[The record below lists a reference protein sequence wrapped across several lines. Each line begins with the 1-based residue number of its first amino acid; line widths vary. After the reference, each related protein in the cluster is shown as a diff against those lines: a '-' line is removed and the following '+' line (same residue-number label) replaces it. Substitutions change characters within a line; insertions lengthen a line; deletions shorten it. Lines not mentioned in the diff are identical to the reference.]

1 MIALAVLAVALPV
14 AMRIDANPEHRVAS
28 IVPQRAVMAS
38 VDSDPPGKVPLLYS
52 PDRTRVMLDAG
63 LGTLTYRLYT
73 ELSIQDWHWNPTGA
87 YSDAA
92 HAQGYWTSDAVP
104 GTQIVDSFGYRLPH
118 RGSTHDQGDDNGYSR
133 IDDGDP
139 SSYWKSDPYLS
150 QAFTGEPDSAH
161 PQWVVVDLGAPAPV
175 DAIDVA
181 WANPYATAYTVA
193 YWTGNGDA
201 ILDQANGAWVTFPQ
215 GEIRNDAA
223 GGKVV
228 ALAPAPVTARWV
240 RVLMTQ
246 SSNTCDTHGS
256 GDPRNCAGYAVQ
268 DIGVGTIDRSGKF
281 VDAVQRSADKKQ
293 TAMWTSSDDPWHGES
308 DRVTEDQD
316 QPGLDIV
323 SRSGITRGLP
333 AMYPVPMFYSTPQN
347 AANEVRYLE
356 ARHYPIGYIEMGE
369 EVDGQYALPE
379 DYAALFVQFAKAIH
393 AVDPNVKLGG
403 PVFSGFNTD
412 LTVWPDASG
421 DVSWMHRFLRY
432 LSSHGRTSDLAF
444 MSFEHYP
451 FKACDQG
458 DALQDDLLREPG
470 LVRNMVDIWH
480 RDGLPKGVPIFITE
494 SNFASDGPSEPQR
507 VEGAL
512 WTADYVGSALSTGI
526 AGVTYYQSETEPLG
540 FNKRCGTWGAYANVI
555 VDKDYRIVAKAAAYY
570 TAQMLMQQWL
580 GPGNAPV
587 DLYPVSSNLGD
598 DRPDVT
604 AYAARVTGG
613 AWSLL
618 LVNKD
623 WVARPLSIA
632 LSNGEEM
639 EARGFATFGEDQY
652 AWSATDGAVAPSR
665 DEGISHRSLVTPTGY
680 LLPPRSISVIRLAAA
695 PEPWAAQVAAVFGK
709 AIDAFKGPKAAVAP
723 SAGIDRTRGL
733 LDVCFEPSEASCGYH
748 VMLRAADVPAPPAAK
763 PQVISNSP
771 IGFTLA
777 QLLSRFRAD
786 PNFVG
791 KIIQKGANGS
801 VVLVTATD
809 QDPPPQRYDHGY
821 QTTTR
826 FLYSMRD
833 GVVAAYAYKSTEN

>member
-1 MIALAVLAVALPV
+1 MIALALLAVALPV
-14 AMRIDANPEHRVAS
+14 VVRIDTKPAHRVAS

-52 PDRTRVMLDAG
+52 PDRTRVMLGAG

-73 ELSIQDWHWNPTGA
+73 ELSIQDWHWNPAGS

-92 HAQGYWTSDAVP
+92 HAQGYWTSDPAP
-104 GTQIVDSFGYRLPH
+104 GSPIVDSYGYRLPH
-118 RGSTHDQGDDNGYSR
+118 RGSTHDQGDDDGYSR
-133 IDDGDP
+133 IDDGSP
-139 SSYWKSDPYLS
+139 NTYWKSDPYLS
-150 QAFTGEPDSAH
+150 QAFTGEPDGAH
-161 PQWVVVDLGAPAPV
+161 PQWVVVDLGAPIPV
-175 DAIDVA
+175 DAIEIA
-181 WANPYATAYTVA
+181 WANPYATSYTVA

-201 ILDQANGAWVTFPQ
+201 IVDQANGAWVTFPH
-215 GEIRNDAA
+215 GEVRNDAA
-223 GGKVV
+223 AAKVV
-228 ALAPAPVTARWV
+228 PLAQAPVVARWV

-246 SSNTCDTHGS
+246 SSGTCDSHGS
-256 GDPRNCAGYAVQ
+256 GDPRNCAGYAIQ
-268 DIGVGTIDRSGKF
+268 DVGVGTLDPSGTFADVVK
-281 VDAVQRSADKKQ
+281 RRADKTQ

-323 SRSGITRGLP
+323 STSGITRGFP
-333 AMYPVPMFYSTPQN
+333 AMYPVPLFYSTPEN

-379 DYAALFVQFAKAIH
+379 DYAALYVQFAKAIH

-412 LTVWPDASG
+412 LTVWPDATG

-432 LSSHGRTSDLAF
+432 LSSHGRSSDLGF

-458 DALQDDLLREPG
+458 DALQDDLLREPA

-480 RDGLPKGVPIFITE
+480 RDGLPSNVPIFITE

-512 WTADYVGSALSTGI
+512 WTADYVGSALSSGI
-526 AGVTYYQSETEPLG
+526 AGVTYYQSETEPIN

-570 TAQMLMQQWL
+570 AAQMLMQEWL
-580 GPGNAPV
+580 GPGNSPV
-587 DLYPVSSNLGD
+587 ELYPVSSNLGD
-598 DRPDVT
+598 DRPEVS

-623 WVARPLSIA
+623 WVARPLSVA
-632 LSNGEEM
+632 LSSGEKA
-639 EARGFATFGEDQY
+639 EARTFATFGEDQY
-652 AWSATDGAVAPSR
+652 VWSATDGAVAPSR
-665 DEGISHRSLVTPTGY
+665 DEGISHRSLAASAGY
-680 LLPPRSISVIRLAAA
+680 LLPPRSVSVIRLAAA
-695 PEPWAAQVAAVFGK
+695 PESWAAQIAAMFGS
-709 AIDAFKGPKAAVAP
+709 AIDAFKASNANVEP
-723 SAGIDRTRGL
+723 SVGFDRGRGL
-733 LDVCFEPSEASCGYH
+733 LDVCFEPNGASCGYD
-748 VMLRAADVPAPPAAK
+748 VVVRAAEVPAPPASQPK
-763 PQVISNSP
+763 VISNSR
-771 IGFTLA
+771 IGLTLT
-777 QLLSRFRAD
+777 QLLARFGTD
-786 PNFVG
+786 PNFAG
-791 KIIQKGANGS
+791 KTLVKSANGN
-801 VVLVTATD
+801 VKMVTAKD

-826 FLYSMRD
+826 YLYLIRD
-833 GVVAAYAYKSTEN
+833 GIVAAYAYKSTEN